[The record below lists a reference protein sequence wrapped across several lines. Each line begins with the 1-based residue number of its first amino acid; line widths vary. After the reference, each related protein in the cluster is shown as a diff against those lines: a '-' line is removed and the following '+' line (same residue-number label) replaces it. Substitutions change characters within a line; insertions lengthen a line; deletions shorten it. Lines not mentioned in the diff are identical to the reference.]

1 MKQQAPTTTNAKQ
14 RRLRTAAFV
23 LVLASLGGAQAVAQS
38 AGSVPQV
45 DVGPPLSASIDDAIW
60 RQAAVFT
67 TFQQA
72 TPKTG
77 APPTQR
83 TELRLLHDGRTLYGV
98 VRAFDTAPNNV
109 VARTLKRDAESI
121 DGDDHIT
128 LVLDPR
134 GTAANGFWFRF
145 NALGA
150 RRDGLVFD
158 GNQARPEWD
167 ADWQVVARRDDA
179 GWSATF
185 AIPLSIMAAP
195 ADGRAWRFNVERL
208 IAATGERVRLF
219 NAVADR
225 EVTALADAA
234 PLDGIRPTQQGWGL
248 RMRPGLRW
256 SSEQQ
261 GGSPR
266 RMGLKPSLDVL
277 YALTP
282 GVSLSATFNT
292 DFAEA
297 DADARQ
303 VNLSRFE
310 LFRPEKRTFFTQDA
324 GRFAFGGLDSD
335 EPNLLPFFSRRVG
348 LGSSLDAGLKVS
360 GSAGPVEFGALAV
373 QVRRTDEQRV
383 GDQGTPR
390 VAVVRAAG
398 AVADGHRVG
407 AIATSGNP
415 EGVRGSSL
423 VGLDYQTNGDV
434 PWGDGTWQAFAW
446 WMQSRNLGTGQGQG
460 KGFALRA
467 FNDGPWLEHSYQSL
481 DEGFKPALGFVRE
494 NGVQRTEHAVGWRER
509 FTSGAT
515 VIGRMFAGGRRRMDG
530 RERSHYIGPNAE
542 YESRGDVIGT
552 GYFFEREVVALAFNV
567 VPRIL
572 VPAGD
577 SRTRLGEFYVRS
589 SETRAW
595 SGELSLRA
603 GGYFGDGRLQ
613 TQVLRVHWRPS
624 PHWAVSGQANR
635 QALWLRGERFVAKTA
650 QAQLEFIA
658 NTESRQALVL
668 QRDNVSGATSVGLR
682 SLWSLGE
689 GRQVLGSLDRVRGQG
704 STMASNTLASVKL
717 IWPWAR

>member
-1 MKQQAPTTTNAKQ
+1 MKQHVPTTAEPLK
-14 RRLRTAAFV
+14 RRLRMAAFV
-23 LVLASLGGAQAVAQS
+23 LVLALLGSAQTVAQT

-45 DVGPPLSASIDDAIW
+45 DVGPDLSASMESEIW

-72 TPKTG
+72 SPKAG
-77 APPTQR
+77 APPTKR
-83 TELRLLHDGRTLYGV
+83 TELRLLHDGRTLYGA
-98 VRAFDTAPNNV
+98 VRAFDTAPNDI

-121 DGDDHIT
+121 DSDDHIT
-128 LVLDPR
+128 LVLDAR

-185 AIPLSIMAAP
+185 AIPLAIMAAP
-195 ADGRAWRFNVERL
+195 ADGRAWRFNVERFV
-208 IAATGERVRLF
+208 ATTGERVRLF

-225 EVTALADAA
+225 EVTALSDAA
-234 PLDGIRPTQQGWGL
+234 PLDGIRPMQQGWGL
-248 RMRPGLRW
+248 RLRPGLRW

-261 GGSPR
+261 GDSPR
-266 RMGLKPSLDVL
+266 RMSFKPSLDVL

-324 GRFAFGGLDSD
+324 GRFAFGGLDAD

-348 LGSSLDAGLKVS
+348 LGSSVDAGLKVS
-360 GSAGPVEFGALAV
+360 GSAGAVEFGALAV

-383 GDQGTPR
+383 GDHATPRVADQATPR
-390 VAVVRAAG
+390 VAVIRAAG

-423 VGLDYQTNGDV
+423 VGLDYQSNGDV

-446 WMQSRNLGTGQGQG
+446 WMQSRNLGVGQGQG

-481 DEGFKPALGFVRE
+481 DDGFKPALGFVRE
-494 NGVQRTEHAVGWRER
+494 SGVQRTEHAVGWRER

-515 VIGRMFAGGRRRMDG
+515 VIGRVFAGGRRRMDDQ
-530 RERSHYIGPNAE
+530 ERSHYIGPNAE

-552 GYFFEREVVALAFNV
+552 GTFLSARWWRWPSTWCRASWCLLAT
-567 VPRIL
+567 
-572 VPAGD
+572 AAH
-577 SRTRLGEFYVRS
+577 
-589 SETRAW
+589 AW
-595 SGELSLRA
+595 AS
-603 GGYFGDGRLQ
+603 F
-613 TQVLRVHWRPS
+613 
-624 PHWAVSGQANR
+624 
-635 QALWLRGERFVAKTA
+635 
-650 QAQLEFIA
+650 
-658 NTESRQALVL
+658 
-668 QRDNVSGATSVGLR
+668 TSDHR
-682 SLWSLGE
+682 
-689 GRQVLGSLDRVRGQG
+689 RHVLGLVSCRCAREG
-704 STMASNTLASVKL
+704 TLAKVGCS
-717 IWPWAR
+717 RRCCG